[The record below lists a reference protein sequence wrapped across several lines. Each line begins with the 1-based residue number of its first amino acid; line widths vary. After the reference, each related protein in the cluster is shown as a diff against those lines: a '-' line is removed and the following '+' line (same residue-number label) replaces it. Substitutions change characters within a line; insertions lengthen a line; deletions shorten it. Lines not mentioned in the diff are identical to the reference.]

1 MRSQPC
7 SLGCERSLL
16 SIHLLLGSCGGA
28 ALAGVSSSCLGW
40 AELLCSCPP
49 PQALY
54 LAWVLS
60 CSGAVLAGGFPS
72 ADLFLDSLCLCSE
85 GFGSCVPR
93 AVPLLCHAPG
103 RTAALQ
109 QPGCSSWAASH
120 SLPEGRHKVPALGLQ
135 WQPNLWF
142 FTAWMVVPSSS
153 KPRHPDCNPSPQQSF
168 CCSSCRLMPSPVLL
182 GHCPP
187 QGSLRRVVLKGRQGF
202 EIYIQLLELL

>member
-7 SLGCERSLL
+7 SLSCEMSLL
-16 SIHLLLGSCGGA
+16 SIHSLLGSCGGA
-28 ALAGVSSSCLGW
+28 ALAGVSSSWLGR

-49 PQALY
+49 PRALY

-72 ADLFLDSLCLCSE
+72 ADLFLDSLCLCNE

-120 SLPEGRHKVPALGLQ
+120 SHAIGLPEGRHEVPTSGSVLPGWLSPA
-135 WQPNLWF
+135 P
-142 FTAWMVVPSSS
+142 V
-153 KPRHPDCNPSPQQSF
+153 NPGIQT
-168 CCSSCRLMPSPVLL
+168 VTLL
-182 GHCPP
+182 LSNPFAAAAAG
-187 QGSLRRVVLKGRQGF
+187 
-202 EIYIQLLELL
+202 